1 MFNEWKSYLGLMLW
15 INFVIEAFD
24 KIPEMSC
31 ASQSV
36 MNKVGICWII
46 VGKS

>member
-1 MFNEWKSYLGLMLW
+1 MFNEWKSYLGLTLW
-15 INFVIEAFD
+15 IKFVIEAFD

-36 MNKVGICWII
+36 MTKVDIRWII
-46 VGKS
+46 VGSS